1 MQREITTSVDLLDAG
16 GKLLNPGWAKTTNWS
31 YNRDTIPEALL
42 NPCANGITC

>member
-42 NPCANGITC
+42 NRLREWD